1 MMQDY
6 KTEMIKE
13 VVIRWVFCFG
23 ISIIFE
29 LAVSPH
35 IEMGFALGFTSF
47 LYFITKFKFYAILGP
62 FLVICVPIGLALE
75 NCGLSANLL
84 LYFFGIMPVLEI
96 GWYLISY

>member
-6 KTEMIKE
+6 KMEMIKE

-75 NCGLSANLL
+75 NCGLSTNLL

>member
-1 MMQDY
+1 
-6 KTEMIKE
+6 
-13 VVIRWVFCFG
+13 
-23 ISIIFE
+23 
-29 LAVSPH
+29 
-35 IEMGFALGFTSF
+35 MGFALGFTSF

-75 NCGLSANLL
+75 NCGLSTNLL

>member
-35 IEMGFALGFTSF
+35 IEMGFA
-47 LYFITKFKFYAILGP
+47 
-62 FLVICVPIGLALE
+62 
-75 NCGLSANLL
+75 
-84 LYFFGIMPVLEI
+84 
-96 GWYLISY
+96 